1 MLIIVEGPDC
11 AGKSSLIEELRRRI
25 ERRSANDVIHVLK
38 CGPPVGHPLDEYVVP
53 LLGYR
58 PNDQI
63 NANHHVICDRLHWGE
78 AVYPTIFKRDTL
90 LDGAQ
95 WRYIES
101 FLLSR
106 GAFVVHLTAPVDVLE
121 RRLAVRGDDV
131 VDASQLH
138 VIRNGFYAIMHNT
151 LLPHL
156 VAEVDDYPEIS
167 ILVDAI
173 IANAE
178 TQAALAMSLNKFTT
192 YVGPVK
198 PHRLLLGDVR
208 GPAFQGGD
216 PINQIRPAFMPYSA
230 MSGGYLW
237 RALAD
242 ASFEYFRDYGIGVAN
257 TCDVDNADELY
268 ATLGRPQVTTLGVN
282 AYRCFKG
289 MATQAPHPQWTRRF
303 HHKRIDDYREQL
315 LYGRPVAW
323 N

>member
-25 ERRSANDVIHVLK
+25 ERRSANDVVHVLK

-63 NANHHVICDRLHWGE
+63 NANHHVICDRFHWGE
-78 AVYPTIFKRDTL
+78 AVYPTVFKRDTL
-90 LDGAQ
+90 LDGGQ

-106 GAFVVHLTAPVDVLE
+106 GAFVVHLTASPEVLE
-121 RRLAVRGDDV
+121 RRLRHRGDNLVDV
-131 VDASQLH
+131 SQLR
-138 VIRNGFYAIMHNT
+138 VIRGGFYAIMHNT
-151 LLPHL
+151 LLPHM
-156 VAEVDDYPEIS
+156 VAEIIDDNLPDNVIQHAEIY
-167 ILVDAI
+167 AR
-173 IANAE
+173 
-178 TQAALAMSLNKFTT
+178 AAAPLNRYTT
-192 YVGPVK
+192 YVGPSL

-216 PINQIRPAFMPYSA
+216 PINQIRPAFIPYNV

-242 ASFEYFRDYGIGVAN
+242 APFEYFRDYGIGVAN
-257 TCDVDNADELY
+257 ACDVDNADELY

-282 AYRCFKG
+282 SYRCFKG
-289 MATQAPHPQWTRRF
+289 MATQVPHPQWVRRF